1 MRRSLVKSVI
11 QIPVFLA
18 TRKTLVTLGTLALV
32 CSYRFM
38 ASVSILW
45 PPPLLTLVIVGRHDL
60 KFCVDGGEKPLQKFK
75 ALFSAGSNTP
85 VAGPYLRSQANH
97 DFIWAVQGCNRL
109 VPTSAGL
116 LSRGQQ
122 PSVLTWFVEPTRLQM
137 PLVKC
142 A

>member
-18 TRKTLVTLGTLALV
+18 THQTLVTLGTPTLV

-60 KFCVDGGEKPLQKFK
+60 KFCVDGGEKTLQKLK
-75 ALFSAGSNTP
+75 AFFSAGPNTP
-85 VAGPYLRSQANH
+85 VAEPYFCSQSNH
-97 DFIWAVQGCNRL
+97 DFIWAVQGCSRR

>member
-1 MRRSLVKSVI
+1 MVKSVI

-45 PPPLLTLVIVGRHDL
+45 PPPLLTLVIVGCIGL
-60 KFCVDGGEKPLQKFK
+60 KFLVNGGEKTLQKLK
-75 ALFSAGSNTP
+75 AFFPAGPNTP
-85 VAGPYLRSQANH
+85 VAEPYFCSQANH
-97 DFIWAVQGCNRL
+97 DFIWAVQGCSRR